1 MSEYV
6 FHEAQ
11 APDLIQEDVDVRQ
24 LVFYPTPDT
33 PGRCLTFSP
42 LEVPTS
48 AGFFDDACNA
58 PTGVGPLLA
67 RAGVTIGIK
76 DIWAQTCATFEFA
89 HPVVLDGRL
98 QAVAVANP
106 DFNPPRFAAFEGSR
120 YTFDTVA
127 AYLGRGALPLATQ
140 GYATVHDYETHLPA
154 MSSMCPELFEA
165 LCLQSTTVQPSERAA
180 WMKQFDSLTQLGA
193 FGNMVASTAGTNFR
207 EAMAYWL
214 EEHTSFTGVD
224 VMRLAYHSEN
234 YRREVITPVVNS
246 LR

>member
-1 MSEYV
+1 MSEYT

-11 APDLIQEDVDVRQ
+11 TPDLIEEDADVRQ
-24 LVFYPTPDT
+24 LVFYPTPEVS
-33 PGRCLTFSP
+33 GRCLTFSRP
-42 LEVPTS
+42 EVPTS
-48 AGFFDDACNA
+48 AGFFDDVCNA

-67 RAGVTIGIK
+67 AVGVTIAHK
-76 DIWAQTCATFEFA
+76 DIWTQKCAKFEFA
-89 HPVVLDGRL
+89 HPAVLDGRL
-98 QAVAVANP
+98 QATAVAHP
-106 DFNPPRFAAFEGSR
+106 DFNPPRFAAFEGSQ
-120 YTFDTVA
+120 YNFATVA
-127 AYLGRGALPLATQ
+127 AYLGRGVLPLATQ
-140 GYATVHDYETHLPA
+140 GYATVHDYETHVPA

-165 LCLQSTTVQPSERAA
+165 LCLQSTTVQPSEQAA

-193 FGNMVASTAGTNFR
+193 FGRMLASTANTNFR

-234 YRREVITPVVNS
+234 YRREVVTPVVNS